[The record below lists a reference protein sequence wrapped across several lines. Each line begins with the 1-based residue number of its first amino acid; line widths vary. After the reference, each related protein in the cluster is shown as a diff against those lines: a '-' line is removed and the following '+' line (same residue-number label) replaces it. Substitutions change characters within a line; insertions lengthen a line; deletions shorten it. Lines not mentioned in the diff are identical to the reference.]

1 MDGFIGVDDEERSD
15 EAADGEGKRLL
26 LLAPLPP
33 AKGGAFPVAVRLML
47 AKGDEDLGVE
57 EVRERRAVM
66 ILRFDRTSADAM
78 PLLALGSSSRSG
90 DSSRSRSS
98 RVNCVAARRLAIAW

>member
-1 MDGFIGVDDEERSD
+1 MDGFIGVDDEEGSD

-57 EVRERRAVM
+57 EVRERRQDQRGA
-66 ILRFDRTSADAM
+66 
-78 PLLALGSSSRSG
+78 SRDSG
-90 DSSRSRSS
+90 D
-98 RVNCVAARRLAIAW
+98 NGRR